1 MATPG
6 ERKIVTD
13 VANATV
19 VEKSTFTDSHPATV
33 YQTKTKTTA
42 TPATVI
48 DAKTGLA
55 KPGVAISKHTSTHTK
70 DTTLVDKE
78 PTTMYT
84 TTRAVDQHPSTM
96 TTVVDK
102 NGHTMP
108 ATILDV
114 KPKEVVHAPDVKVDH
129 RGRPLG
135 GAVLPATDVVSKVEP
150 PGVIDGKKV
159 VVPAHPA
166 TTTTVPTT
174 AAAPTILADGHGMA
188 TTKPVNGHVP
198 VAQSAGAPV
207 TGVEDIIEG
216 KKKQELGKATHDKSL
231 VKEGKLQEKRGKK
244 IEKAVEKAAKKG
256 L

>member
-1 MATPG
+1 MG
-6 ERKIVTD
+6 
-13 VANATV
+13 
-19 VEKSTFTDSHPATV
+19 
-33 YQTKTKTTA
+33 
-42 TPATVI
+42 
-48 DAKTGLA
+48 
-55 KPGVAISKHTSTHTK
+55 
-70 DTTLVDKE
+70 
-78 PTTMYT
+78 
-84 TTRAVDQHPSTM
+84 TM
-96 TTVVDK
+96 TTLVDK

-135 GAVLPATDVVSKVEP
+135 GAVLP
-150 PGVIDGKKV
+150 
-159 VVPAHPA
+159 
-166 TTTTVPTT
+166 